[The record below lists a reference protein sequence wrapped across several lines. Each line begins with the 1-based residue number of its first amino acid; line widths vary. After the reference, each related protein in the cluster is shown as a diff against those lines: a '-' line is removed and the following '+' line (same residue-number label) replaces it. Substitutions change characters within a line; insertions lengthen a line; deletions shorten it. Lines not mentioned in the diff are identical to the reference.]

1 MPLLRRAF
9 APVASLGLPL
19 LLLAGLCAMA
29 PDAAAQSR
37 TLVTP
42 TTTGDAACDA
52 AAAAWRACIAASPK
66 READKAQANTEVDKF
81 MRDVVDARGP
91 HRPSITGACPRTRDG
106 YEAMLRG
113 GTCAGNTT
121 GARDD
126 NNLSRDTSPVP
137 APTQLRR

>member
-1 MPLLRRAF
+1 MPLRRRAS
-9 APVASLGLPL
+9 APVLSLGL
-19 LLLAGLCAMA
+19 LAVLASAA
-29 PDAAAQSR
+29 PGALAQSR
-37 TLVTP
+37 TPVTP
-42 TTTGDAACDA
+42 STTGDAACDA

-66 READKAQANTEVDKF
+66 READKAVANTEVDKF
-81 MRDVVDARGP
+81 VRDVVDARGP

-137 APTQLRR
+137 PPTQLRR

>member
-1 MPLLRRAF
+1 MPLFHRAP
-9 APVASLGLPL
+9 ALVLVLGL
-19 LLLAGLCAMA
+19 LAAAA
-29 PDAAAQSR
+29 PGALAQSR
-37 TLVTP
+37 TPVTP
-42 TTTGDAACDA
+42 NTTGDAICDA

-66 READKAQANTEVDKF
+66 RDADKALANTEVDKF
-81 MRDVVDARGP
+81 VRDVADARGP
-91 HRPSITGACPRTRDG
+91 HRPSIIGACPRTRDG

-137 APTQLRR
+137 PPTQLRR